1 MERVVT
7 LMNKLKEQVSAQAGI
22 DQLLTTVQLLQSEL
36 LHLKRTRGEDAG
48 PVSTAVH
55 ITTPPV
61 AQPKMVQAELELQ
74 VNERRADTPSAPDE
88 EPEKIIQVLEVN
100 EEAVQAELDEIKR
113 NAETRVQL
121 SSQQKPGFQF
131 DPIEDIP
138 TLLHQQ
144 QREEER
150 PAPSKALPVVEESSL
165 NDRLKTRQTELGDT
179 LKDSS
184 IKDLRKAIGLN
195 DRFAFIN
202 DLFRGDEAMY
212 ERSIKTINN
221 FAIYPEAEYWIKREL
236 KLKLGWD
243 ETLQVV
249 KDFDQLVRR
258 RFS

>member
-36 LHLKRTRGEDAG
+36 LHLKKTNGADAA
-48 PVSTAVH
+48 PVSTAVQ
-55 ITTPPV
+55 ITTPTAPPPV
-61 AQPKMVQAELELQ
+61 MVQSELELQ
-74 VNERRADTPSAPDE
+74 VSEKSADSRAQE

-113 NAETRVQL
+113 NAETRAQL
-121 SSQQKPGFQF
+121 STQHKPGFQF

-150 PAPSKALPVVEESSL
+150 PTPISKLPVVEESSL
-165 NDRLKTRQTELGDT
+165 NDRLKTVQTELGDT

-202 DLFRGDEAMY
+202 ELFRGDEAMY

>member
-36 LHLKRTRGEDAG
+36 LHLKKLNREEAG
-48 PVSTAVH
+48 PVSTAVQ
-55 ITTPPV
+55 ITATV
-61 AQPKMVQAELELQ
+61 ERVQAEPEIRLS
-74 VNERRADTPSAPDE
+74 ERVAGETVEE
-88 EPEKIIQVLEVN
+88 EPEKIIQVLEVS
-100 EEAVQAELDEIKR
+100 EEAVQAELEEIKR
-113 NAETRVQL
+113 NAETRSQL
-121 SSQQKPGFQF
+121 STQQKPGFQF

-144 QREEER
+144 QRETER
-150 PAPSKALPVVEESSL
+150 SAPAPVLPIVEESSL
-165 NDRLKTRQTELGDT
+165 NDRLKKTQTELGDT

-243 ETLQVV
+243 ESLQVV
-249 KDFDQLVRR
+249 KDFDQLVKR